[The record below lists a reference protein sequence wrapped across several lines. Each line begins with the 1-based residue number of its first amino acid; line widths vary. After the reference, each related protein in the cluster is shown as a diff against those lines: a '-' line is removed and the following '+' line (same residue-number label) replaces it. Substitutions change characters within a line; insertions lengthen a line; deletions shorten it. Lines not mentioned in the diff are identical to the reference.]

1 MTAHDATS
9 TEWSRARCSAST
21 SKCLR
26 TPCSTPDA
34 EEDARV
40 LEAALA
46 GHAEFLVTYNIE
58 DFLPACTAHPVTGHP
73 HCLGVQVIKPA
84 DLAVLLG
91 LAPAGSP
98 PAHPH
103 AATTAKVRRARPGI
117 DVATTTENAGVSL
130 TGYLTGAGAR
140 PPLRPGHN
148 SGLST
153 RLRGGGCPAIA
164 RVELRMEALAEARDH
179 AQLKQICSLRW

>member
-84 DLAVLLG
+84 DLAGLL
-91 LAPAGSP
+91 
-98 PAHPH
+98 
-103 AATTAKVRRARPGI
+103 
-117 DVATTTENAGVSL
+117 DW
-130 TGYLTGAGAR
+130 
-140 PPLRPGHN
+140 PLRVVPRPTLMPPPPPK
-148 SGLST
+148 SG
-153 RLRGGGCPAIA
+153 G
-164 RVELRMEALAEARDH
+164 RDPE
-179 AQLKQICSLRW
+179 